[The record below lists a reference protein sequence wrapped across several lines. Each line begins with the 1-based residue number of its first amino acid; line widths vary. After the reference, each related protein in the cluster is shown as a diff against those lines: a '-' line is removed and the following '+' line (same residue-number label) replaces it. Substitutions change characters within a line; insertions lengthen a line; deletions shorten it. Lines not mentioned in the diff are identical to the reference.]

1 MPPVHPAIVH
11 YPIALVP
18 VSVVADL
25 LARVTSSASLRA
37 AGWWALL
44 GAAVG
49 AALALVAGLSDMS
62 REKIGHAAHGRVHR
76 HMKVG
81 FVLFTLIA
89 GLTVWRWLIYAELRS
104 GPGWGYLAAA
114 AVVLA
119 LTIFQGWLGGK
130 LVYSDGVGVAPTGQG
145 TKPPG
150 EAQGREAKVEAGAAG
165 KHEGH

>member
-1 MPPVHPAIVH
+1 MRPVHPAVVH

-25 LARVTSSASLRA
+25 LARVTGSASLRA
-37 AGWWALL
+37 TGWWALL

-49 AALALVAGLSDMS
+49 AALTLVAGLADMS
-62 REKIGHAAHGRVHR
+62 RVEIEDAAHERIHT

-89 GLTVWRWLIYAELRS
+89 GLTVWRWLIYDEPRS

-119 LTIFQGWLGGK
+119 LTIFQGWLGGE
-130 LVYSDGVGVAPTGQG
+130 LIYSDGVGVAATGQK
-145 TKPPG
+145 T
-150 EAQGREAKVEAGAAG
+150 EAAGAG
-165 KHEGH
+165 KKSAARAEGRDAEGHGEH